1 MSAHS
6 DPGDLALSA
15 LGADVTRFGE
25 NFDAHLGTC
34 GRCQSELD
42 QLRAVVASVRGVGPD
57 DYPTAPP
64 LAVWHA
70 IVGELGLANM
80 SPPVGGVAA
89 QRAGRVRAATVAIAS
104 AAAVAGILAG
114 ATGAVLLRDEPV
126 AGPTEV
132 TASARLEALAGT
144 TGSGTVL
151 VHGGSAGRVLELVVT
166 DPTRSD
172 GLREVW
178 LLADDGRRLVSLGL
192 LDGPSAT
199 FAVPPELDI
208 SDFAVVDVSREP
220 ADGDPTHSGD
230 SVLRGRL
237 SG

>member
-15 LGADVTRFGE
+15 LCADVTRSGATL
-25 NFDAHLGTC
+25 DAHLGTC
-34 GRCQSELD
+34 ARCQSELD

-64 LAVWHA
+64 PAVWHA
-70 IVGELGLANM
+70 IVAELGLTNM
-80 SPPVGGVAA
+80 SPPGGDVAA
-89 QRAGRVRAATVAIAS
+89 QRASRFRGATVAIAS
-104 AAAVAGILAG
+104 AAAVAGIVAG

-126 AGPTEV
+126 AGPTGV

-151 VHGGSAGRVLELVVT
+151 VHRGSDGRVLELVVT
-166 DPTRSD
+166 DLNRSD
-172 GLREVW
+172 GLHEVW

-192 LDGPSAT
+192 LDGPSAE

-220 ADGDPTHSGD
+220 ADGDPAHSGN

>member
-1 MSAHS
+1 MFTHS

-15 LGADVTRFGE
+15 LGADVTRSGG
-25 NFDAHLGTC
+25 DLVAHLGTC
-34 GRCQSELD
+34 ARCQSELD
-42 QLRAVVASVRGVGPD
+42 QLRAVVASVRSVGPD
-57 DYPTAPP
+57 DYPTVPP
-64 LAVWHA
+64 TAVWHA
-70 IVGELGLANM
+70 IVAELGLTSL
-80 SPPVGGVAA
+80 SPTSGNVAA
-89 QRAGRVRAATVAIAS
+89 RRASRFRGATVAIAS
-104 AAAVAGILAG
+104 AAAVAGIVAG

-126 AGPTEV
+126 AAPTGV
-132 TASARLEALAGT
+132 TASARLEALGGT

-151 VHGGSAGRVLELVVT
+151 VHGGSDGRVLELVVT
-166 DPTRSD
+166 DLTRSD

-192 LDGPSAT
+192 LDGPSAK

-208 SDFAVVDVSREP
+208 SDFAIVDVSREP
-220 ADGDPTHSGD
+220 ADGDPAHSGN